1 MRARKAETTIEDLKG
16 AVERLHECRAT
27 HRESVSIREEFQ
39 GQAAWEGS
47 VSVFHIDHPDTDT
60 CYAWSSPVE
69 GSERRKFYA
78 VLKVPPIDSPEKAVR
93 ASIVKDY
100 RDTQE

>member
-1 MRARKAETTIEDLKG
+1 MRETETAIEDLKK
-16 AVERLHECRAT
+16 AVEHLHACRAT
-27 HRESVSIREEFQ
+27 HRASVGVREEYRDQ
-39 GQAAWEGS
+39 IAWEG
-47 VSVFHIDHPDTDT
+47 VVEVFDVDHPDTDT

-78 VLKVPPIDSPEKAVR
+78 VLKVPPIDSPERAVR

-100 RDTQE
+100 RERKAT

>member
-1 MRARKAETTIEDLKG
+1 MNEAPTEALKE

-27 HRESVSIREEFQ
+27 HRESVGVREEYHQ
-39 GQAAWEGS
+39 DQIVWEG
-47 VSVFHIDHPDTDT
+47 VVEVFNVDHPDTNT

-78 VLKVPPIDSPEKAVR
+78 VLKKPPINSPEAAVR

-100 RDTQE
+100 RDAQK

>member
-1 MRARKAETTIEDLKG
+1 MNDLKTAIEKLHHCK
-16 AVERLHECRAT
+16 AVLKRTDEVTET
-27 HRESVSIREEFQ
+27 FDGEIVWQ
-39 GQAAWEGS
+39 GN
-47 VSVFHIDHPDTDT
+47 VSVFTVDHPDTDT

-78 VLKVPPIDSPEKAVR
+78 VLKITPIDSPEAAVR

-100 RDTQE
+100 REEGVNNDSTS